1 MSEPARNG
9 EIEIIKYFDEETNNF
24 LHWTQNRDKIYF
36 YCKGLKSKEQSFLDK
51 VLYRKAK
58 NGKDNLMAKW
68 QGCVSLAEGICL
80 KENLPSIY
88 ITENGIF
95 TMSREFDN
103 FNFFVNCDPKFLKY
117 IRNDNEFNDY
127 IDNSDE
133 FFYWIQKKKQDFDYI
148 EDRKKSLQIL
158 LDNSN
163 KKQEVALEL
172 SQILIDLNFQ
182 TLKESLLELEKVYPY
197 LFKRWIFNW
206 RKFRF
211 ERNPLCYP
219 SLENLDAITEKLHIV
234 DNKITN
240 KIFYSINN
248 ISRYKNNVNNANL
261 SFQEIND
268 FILKPI
274 VTYKDNEIIF
284 HNIKDNGTIES
295 FSFVG
300 KSARLF
306 EKYKEIILPYLEK
319 AIKERNFVPFW
330 ISLQLKL
337 ESIRW
342 WQNGKQEIEDFFSFS
357 SPYVFLRD
365 YFIEKY
371 NFPMP
376 YSTDTY
382 YLKKSSNFSVTL
394 DKNIDKSI
402 CKIKIYLQQLK
413 KIHPEFFVNPLS
425 ILNAN
430 LNLYNINNFSD
441 CFFEIYKFINDK
453 ESSRLSKEIL
463 IYINFIKNSV
473 HYLKKSLNNS
483 LDNTDFKDSFKS
495 ILHVEGF
502 NIFTQI
508 IDEICIKFNINESK
522 IYCSHFFVICA
533 SISETYKGNFI
544 SYLKV
549 LSCIHFNDIEDVK
562 IKDSTIEIRDFILKL
577 VESTSSQKFEF
588 YFNDFSAKTETLYN
602 DYFEVKYEGISKKI
616 SDSNYENQINDS
628 KNFIHQYKYAL
639 KKFLNMD
646 DKDIDAINLQI
657 SNSETHFNELSN
669 KINQKSKILNNL
681 DNTQNQ
687 YQTTSNEIQNI
698 SNEIKNLKE
707 QLRNKHSN
715 IEKNA
720 NELSKKVDEL
730 NRSLQGIEEAL
741 KFNNNQIETE
751 KQNIEAAKIFVNKL
765 DEKAANITK
774 DYNQCNTCLKKQ
786 QIKNKVFN
794 YLKPTANLFHI
805 NKVNKKVEQNER
817 YEENLS
823 ENSNDLGEQIAL
835 NEEAKKQTQLRLKN
849 SVSKILAFKEEG
861 KRLSNE
867 KSKIEEQL
875 KVYTQQL
882 NDFKNLMNT
891 NEYFLLCNFVNGNSN
906 DNNYND
912 KPPLNNEPLNNELNH

>member
-1 MSEPARNG
+1 MSEPARNE
-9 EIEIIKYFDEETNNF
+9 EIEIIENFDEETNNF

-36 YCKGLKSKEQSFLDK
+36 YRKELKSKEQSFFDK
-51 VLYRKAK
+51 ALYRKAK
-58 NGKDNLMAKW
+58 NDKDDLMAKEP
-68 QGCVSLAEGICL
+68 GCASLTEGICL

-95 TMSREFDN
+95 ALSHEFDN
-103 FNFFVNCDPKFLKY
+103 FNFFVNCDPEFIKF

-127 IDNSDE
+127 IDNSDK

-182 TLKESLLELEKVYPY
+182 TLKELLLELEKVYPY

-219 SLENLDAITEKLHIV
+219 SLENLNDISDKLHIV
-234 DNKITN
+234 DNKTTS
-240 KIFYSINN
+240 KIFYAINN
-248 ISRYKNNVNNANL
+248 IAKYKNNVNNSNL
-261 SFQEIND
+261 NFQEIND
-268 FILKPI
+268 YILKPI
-274 VTYKDNEIIF
+274 VIYKDNEVIF
-284 HNIKDNGTIES
+284 HNIKANGTIES
-295 FSFVG
+295 FSFFG

-306 EKYKEIILPYLEK
+306 EKHKEIILPYLEK

-365 YFIEKY
+365 YFIKKY
-371 NFPMP
+371 KFSIP
-376 YSTDTY
+376 YSADFY
-382 YLKKSSNFSVTL
+382 YLKKSSNFFVAL
-394 DKNIDKSI
+394 DKNIDKSF

-425 ILNAN
+425 ILNVD
-430 LNLYNINNFSD
+430 LNLSNINDFDD

-453 ESSRLSKEIL
+453 ESSRLFKEIL

-473 HYLKKSLNNS
+473 HYLKKSLRNN
-483 LDNTDFKDSFKS
+483 LDDTDLKNSFKS
-495 ILHVEGF
+495 ILPAQDF
-502 NIFTQI
+502 NIFIET

-522 IYCSHFFVICA
+522 IYCSQFFVIYT
-533 SISETYKGNFI
+533 SISEIHRSDFI

-549 LSCIHFNDIEDVK
+549 LNCIRFNDIEDVK

-577 VESTSSQKFEF
+577 VESASPEKFEICF
-588 YFNDFSAKTETLYN
+588 DDFSAKTKTLYN
-602 DYFEVKYEGISKKI
+602 DYFEVKYEEISKKI
-616 SDSNYENQINDS
+616 SNYENQINDS
-628 KNFIHQYKYAL
+628 KNFIQQYKDAL

-646 DKDIDAINLQI
+646 DKNIDAINLQI
-657 SNSETHFNELSN
+657 SNSEIHFNELSN
-669 KINQKSKILNNL
+669 KINKKSKILNDL

-698 SNEIKNLKE
+698 SNEIKNSKE
-707 QLRNKHSN
+707 QLRNKHSD

-730 NRSLQGIEEAL
+730 NCSLQETEEAL

-835 NEEAKKQTQLRLKN
+835 NEEAKKQTQLRLKD
-849 SVSKILAFKEEG
+849 SVSKILAFKDEG
-861 KRLSNE
+861 KHLLHKKNE
-867 KSKIEEQL
+867 IEKQL
-875 KVYTQQL
+875 AIFNSQF
-882 NDFKNLMNT
+882 NDYKNFMNT
-891 NEYFLLCNFVNGNSN
+891 REYSLLCNFVNGNSN

-912 KPPLNNEPLNNELNH
+912 KPLLNNETLLDNELNH